1 MGSIW
6 TLITIVG
13 PILLIAAIIYAW
25 KRNRDGGARNLR
37 EAERGAQRLQEDIA
51 HDREP

>member
-6 TLITIVG
+6 TPITIVG
-13 PILLIAAIIYAW
+13 PILLIAVIVYG
-25 KRNRDGGARNLR
+25 KRNRDGGARNVR
-37 EAERGAQRLQEDIA
+37 EAERGAQRLREDIA